1 MIYTVRPGDSLW
13 SIASALCRNP
23 YLWPQI
29 ADDNHIRGTTILVGQ
44 SLVINDVLCGRR
56 AAGGTSGMAASGG
69 PSVMGGA
76 RFAVQSSPSDAGRP
90 ALIPTLTHVFVL
102 ADEINVF
109 NKKVVRRVLVSSK
122 MAAEVARQVGRPLKI
137 FPSPERFG
145 FQATGPDAMLS
156 IGRHATGTKP
166 SPFIS
171 SSSLLFGAQRFTG
184 EPFWIDVVKAQNAGA
199 SLHGTDEIVA
209 DLSRIGSKMKTQA
222 DKQKIES
229 LKKLVVGDGE
239 VLIKG
244 PVPASAV
251 KGATAMGVTR
261 VLQGVQ
267 VVGFTL
273 SAVDLG
279 NAAGKSIDE
288 KSLRPIGAETLRQA
302 GGWAGAWA
310 GVKVGAA
317 AGAMVGVETGPV
329 AVVTMGVG
337 SIVGAPLDTSGPT
350 GYLTTSTRIELFRSH
365 RCPTENG

>member
-1 MIYTVRPGDSLW
+1 
-13 SIASALCRNP
+13 
-23 YLWPQI
+23 
-29 ADDNHIRGTTILVGQ
+29 
-44 SLVINDVLCGRR
+44 
-56 AAGGTSGMAASGG
+56 
-69 PSVMGGA
+69 
-76 RFAVQSSPSDAGRP
+76 
-90 ALIPTLTHVFVL
+90 
-102 ADEINVF
+102 
-109 NKKVVRRVLVSSK
+109 
-122 MAAEVARQVGRPLKI
+122 
-137 FPSPERFG
+137 
-145 FQATGPDAMLS
+145 MLS

-251 KGATAMGVTR
+251 KGATAMGATR

-279 NAAGKSIDE
+279 NAAGKSIE
-288 KSLRPIGAETLRQA
+288 AHAR
-302 GGWAGAWA
+302 
-310 GVKVGAA
+310 AA
-317 AGAMVGVETGPV
+317 SPPA
-329 AVVTMGVG
+329 
-337 SIVGAPLDTSGPT
+337 L
-350 GYLTTSTRIELFRSH
+350 
-365 RCPTENG
+365 